1 MAVPPTQSPLMPND
15 MTITTAT
22 AGDIDAI
29 MPVMASSFD
38 PQYGEA
44 WTLAQCVGMLSLPGS
59 WLLTARA
66 EGRVVGFAL
75 SRIIVDEVELL
86 LLAVTRTNQR
96 DGIGSALLTHVLDD
110 ARRRGA
116 IRLHLEVRSNNGAR
130 DFYTNHGFSQC
141 GERTNYYR
149 GIAGQLTN
157 AVTLSR
163 QISF

>member
-1 MAVPPTQSPLMPND
+1 MI
-15 MTITTAT
+15 ITTAT
-22 AGDIDAI
+22 ACDIDAI

-59 WLLTARA
+59 WLLVAQA
-66 EGRVVGFAL
+66 KGRTIGFAL
-75 SRIIVDEVELL
+75 SRIIVDEAELL
-86 LLAVTRTNQR
+86 LLAVTRTNQHA
-96 DGIGSALLTHVLDD
+96 GIGSALLTHVLDD
-110 ARRRGA
+110 ARKRGA
-116 IRLHLEVRSNNGAR
+116 NRLYLEVRSNNGAR
-130 DFYTNHGFSQC
+130 DFYTNHGFVAC
-141 GERTNYYR
+141 GERQNYYR